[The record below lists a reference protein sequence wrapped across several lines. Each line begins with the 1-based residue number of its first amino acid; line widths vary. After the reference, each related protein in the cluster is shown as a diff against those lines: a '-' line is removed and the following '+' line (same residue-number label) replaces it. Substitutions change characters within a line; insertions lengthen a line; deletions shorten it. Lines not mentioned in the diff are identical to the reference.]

1 MLSFHAGML
10 KKRATFMKKHVIKNT
25 VGKAMNLSVT
35 SVPVA
40 SSAFVSRGMPFNKG

>member
-1 MLSFHAGML
+1 
-10 KKRATFMKKHVIKNT
+10 MKKHVMKKT
-25 VGKAMNLSVT
+25 AGKAINLTVT